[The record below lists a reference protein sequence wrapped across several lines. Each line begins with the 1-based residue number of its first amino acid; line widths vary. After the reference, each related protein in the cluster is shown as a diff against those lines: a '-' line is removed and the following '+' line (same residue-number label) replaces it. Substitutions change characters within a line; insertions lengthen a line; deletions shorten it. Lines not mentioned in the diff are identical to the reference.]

1 MIPSSMIC
9 SYLKG
14 KKDFTST
21 QKSVLHHPD
30 DSLRNVMV
38 FSALA
43 NRNSVAGTAFVEDGQ
58 GPLEEACLRLLKEV
72 CDQFQLPIIGET
84 MNSLP

>member
-1 MIPSSMIC
+1 MISSSMIY

-30 DSLRNVMV
+30 DSLRN
-38 FSALA
+38 ALA
-43 NRNSVAGTAFVEDGQ
+43 NRNSVAGTSFVEDGQ
-58 GPLEEACLRLLKEV
+58 GPREEACLRLLKEV
-72 CDQFQLPIIGET
+72 CDQFQLPITGET
-84 MNSLP
+84 MNSLA

>member
-1 MIPSSMIC
+1 
-9 SYLKG
+9 
-14 KKDFTST
+14 
-21 QKSVLHHPD
+21 
-30 DSLRNVMV
+30 MV

-84 MNSLP
+84 MNSLA